1 MAGFLGMRGTGDWV
15 TDQRPKNWRESILY
29 LYPNGMAPLTGLL
42 SKMGNE
48 KVDDP
53 QYYWWTKQLATQSA
67 SITANQIWTDI
78 ALATAY
84 LTTYPAAGAAAGVTV
99 YVQMTEAN
107 AQQFRVGH
115 QVLLRDASNY
125 TVDVNG
131 KVTAVVYNGAS
142 SYLAV
147 YLLEA
152 DDNGTVYATGN
163 LGTCD
168 VVLIN
173 GNINSEGASMP
184 EAISYDPLKWNNY
197 TQIFRTPLEIT
208 RTARL
213 TRLRTGD
220 AYKELKREALELHSI
235 EMEKAFMWGIATEN
249 TGANGKPERTTMGLV
264 PAVNGAG
271 TPAGGTSGTINDFSL
286 NLDYSG
292 QTWLAGGEEWLDE
305 QLEVMFRYGQRDKL
319 AFVGS
324 GALLGINRLVKNVGQ
339 FNFNPSTKAY
349 GIKVVEWTT
358 PFGMI
363 NLITHPLFSY
373 DATTRNS
380 MVIFEPKNLKYR
392 FITDTTFYSEKEK
405 QNTGWTRTDGT
416 KEEFL
421 TECGLEYHHPAGWG
435 YLNGVGDDNIV

>member
-1 MAGFLGMRGTGDWV
+1 MAGFLGMRGTGDWA
-15 TDQRPKNWRESILY
+15 TDQRPKNWRETILY
-29 LYPNGMAPLTGLL
+29 LYPNGSAPLTALL
-42 SKMGNE
+42 SKLGSE

-53 QYYWWTKQLATQSA
+53 QFYWWTKTLATQSA
-67 SITANQIWTDI
+67 TLTGKYTDVALSAAYVSGGTAGDT
-78 ALATAY
+78 LY
-84 LTTYPAAGAAAGVTV
+84 LKMSADDVA
-99 YVQMTEAN
+99 
-107 AQQFRVGH
+107 QFRIGH
-115 QVLLRDASNY
+115 QVLIRYSSDY
-125 TVDVNG
+125 TVDVNA
-131 KVTAVVYNGAS
+131 KVTAKVANGAS
-142 SYLAV
+142 SYVAV
-147 YLLEA
+147 KLLKA
-152 DDNGTVYATGN
+152 DDNSTSYDISDADTLLIIGN
-163 LGTCD
+163 
-168 VVLIN
+168 VN
-173 GNINSEGASMP
+173 AEGAAMP

-235 EMEKAFMWGIATEN
+235 EMEKAFLWGIATEG
-249 TGANGKPERTTMGLV
+249 TGDNGKPERTTMGLI
-264 PAVNGAG
+264 PAIMGAG
-271 TPAGGTSGTINDFSL
+271 TPSGGTSGVSNDFTL
-286 NLDYSG
+286 NATYAG

-305 QLEVMFRYGQRDKL
+305 QLEQMFRYGKRDKL
-319 AFVGS
+319 AFCGS

-339 FNFNPSTKAY
+339 FNFDTKTAAY
-349 GIKVVEWTT
+349 GIQVVEWTT

-363 NLITHPLFSY
+363 NLMTHPLFSY

-380 MVIFEPKNLKYR
+380 IVVFEPANLKYR

-435 YLNGVGDDNIV
+435 YLNGVGEDNSL

>member
-1 MAGFLGMRGTGDWV
+1 MAGFLGMRGTGDWA
-15 TDQRPKNWRESILY
+15 TDQRPKNWRETILR
-29 LYPNGMAPLTGLL
+29 LYPNGMAPLTALL

-67 SITANQIWTDI
+67 TITAGQIWTDL
-78 ALATAY
+78 ALSAAVGD
-84 LTTYPAAGAAAGVTV
+84 ASVAGATV

-107 AQQFRVGH
+107 AGQFRVGH
-115 QVLLRDASNY
+115 QVLLRDASDY

-147 YLLEA
+147 YLLEN
-152 DDNGTVYATGN
+152 DDNSTAGG
-163 LGTCD
+163 LSD
-168 VVLIN
+168 VDTVLIN

-220 AYKELKREALELHSI
+220 AYQELKREALELHSI

-249 TGANGKPERTTMGLV
+249 TGTNGKPERTTMGLV
-264 PAVNGAG
+264 PAINGAG
-271 TPAGGTSGTINDFSL
+271 TPAGGTSGTVDDYTL
-286 NLDYSG
+286 NTDYSG
-292 QTWLAGGEEWLDE
+292 QTWLAGGEEWLDA
-305 QLEVMFRYGQRDKL
+305 QLETMFRYGQRDKL
-319 AFVGS
+319 AFCGS
-324 GALLGINRLVKNVGQ
+324 GAMLGLSRMVKNVGQ
-339 FNFNPSTKAY
+339 FNFTPTTKDY
-349 GIKVVEWTT
+349 GIQVTKWTT
-358 PFGMI
+358 AFGVI
-363 NLITHPLFSY
+363 NCLAHPLFSY

-435 YLNGVGDDNIV
+435 YLNGVGEDNAL